1 MTFDCSALP
10 HVPSARLFLMRV
22 DIDVVFFRTHSF
34 QGYSIISLL
43 WSNKNLLRAFEDIFL
58 YLPWSQRNPGSFL
71 LLSALPLSIASR
83 CSTSEIGQ
91 ESLLTHLIQSKR
103 EWVRE
108 KNNEGKTFIIWC
120 KKWETERERRRGTEW
135 LHSRGVDV
143 FFHRHSKTFQIPAK
157 TSVFCYSFLLSFH
170 DKRRIFIPVL
180 TPLSVIRLQVDLP
193 LFL

>member
-71 LLSALPLSIASR
+71 LLSALPPSIASR

-108 KNNEGKTFIIWC
+108 KNNEGKTFIIWR
-120 KKWETERERRRGTEW
+120 KNKRQREREEEERSDCIAEVWTCFFIVIRKHSKYLQRRASFVI
-135 LHSRGVDV
+135 LS
-143 FFHRHSKTFQIPAK
+143 FFHFT
-157 TSVFCYSFLLSFH
+157 TNVGFLFPFSHPYQLS
-170 DKRRIFIPVL
+170 DCK
-180 TPLSVIRLQVDLP
+180 
-193 LFL
+193 